1 MIHLLCLILW
11 LFADVLA
18 LPQIFSNSDLRYD
31 LRARQEDGA
40 TATAPEF
47 LRRGYH
53 ASVVAG
59 DWLYTDGGEFSY
71 QTGGN
76 ITYEYCSYR
85 PPISPP

>member
-18 LPQIFSNSDLRYD
+18 LPQIFSNSGLRYD
-31 LRARQEDGA
+31 LRASQEDGA

-53 ASVVAG
+53 TCKPV
-59 DWLYTDGGEFSY
+59 
-71 QTGGN
+71 
-76 ITYEYCSYR
+76 
-85 PPISPP
+85 

>member
-18 LPQIFSNSDLRYD
+18 LPQIFSNSGLRYD

-53 ASVVAG
+53 TCKSV
-59 DWLYTDGGEFSY
+59 
-71 QTGGN
+71 
-76 ITYEYCSYR
+76 
-85 PPISPP
+85 

>member
-18 LPQIFSNSDLRYD
+18 LPQIFSNSVRYD

-53 ASVVAG
+53 ACKSV
-59 DWLYTDGGEFSY
+59 
-71 QTGGN
+71 
-76 ITYEYCSYR
+76 
-85 PPISPP
+85 